1 MKITIYTYFESNFS
15 FIVTKNITFT
25 LEYTVGMAG
34 KVVEEIANDTNTR
47 ITVEK
52 PKPGA
57 KNIIFCVTGKAKD
70 VNQAQFIFK
79 EIVKSNI
86 HKLNQVRPITNS

>member
-1 MKITIYTYFESNFS
+1 M
-15 FIVTKNITFT
+15 TKNITFT